1 MPGVLQLAQLARMA
15 AEDAEAAGLECEL
28 LGKFR
33 TETTER
39 ETDRIISQF
48 PIGFPPMVGIL
59 MTSTEVVA
67 YEWHIDGMSCF
78 IH

>member
-15 AEDAEAAGLECEL
+15 AEDAEAAGVECEL

-39 ETDRIISQF
+39 ETDRIISQSPSVSHMF
-48 PIGFPPMVGIL
+48 PKYGR
-59 MTSTEVVA
+59 
-67 YEWHIDGMSCF
+67 YIDD

>member
-48 PIGFPPMVGIL
+48 PICFPYVSQI
-59 MTSTEVVA
+59 
-67 YEWHIDGMSCF
+67 W
-78 IH
+78 

>member
-33 TETTER
+33 TETPEP
-39 ETDRIISQF
+39 ETDCIISQETQECF
-48 PIGFPPMVGIL
+48 PQQL
-59 MTSTEVVA
+59 VV
-67 YEWHIDGMSCF
+67 Y
-78 IH
+78 